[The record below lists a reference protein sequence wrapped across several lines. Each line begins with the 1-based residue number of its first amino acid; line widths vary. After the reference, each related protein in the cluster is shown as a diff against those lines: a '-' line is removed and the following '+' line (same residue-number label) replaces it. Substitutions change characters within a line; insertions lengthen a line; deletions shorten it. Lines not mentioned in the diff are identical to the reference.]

1 MKSHHG
7 NHKPYIKL
15 RKPVGSAWA
24 IYKRLFGYSKRYW
37 PYFVIAIIANMCYS
51 GIDASFT
58 YLLKPLLDKGFIER
72 DSSFLRW
79 VPFIIPILFL
89 ARTAFNFAGNYFMA
103 WVGRSVVMQFRQDIF
118 KHYMSLPA
126 KFYDHHSSGQL
137 LSLITY
143 NTAQVSNA
151 CTEAISHSVQS
162 AFLVLGLMI
171 VMLKISWQLTL
182 IFFVTIP
189 LSAITVKLLSRRM
202 RRINLKIQ
210 ETMGH
215 VTHVAEEV
223 IESFKVVRL
232 FGGQNY
238 ESEKFNHVTSE
249 TARQEMKAVVTKS
262 INVSTVQFLGVL
274 ALSGMIVIGTSASGV
289 QQLSAGSFAAMIA
302 AMLALLKPLKEL
314 TTVSSI
320 IQRGLAGVESIFGLL
335 DEPVEKD
342 TGTLSLQRA
351 NGAISF
357 QQVNF
362 SYERNDPVAIDVPPV
377 LSNINIDIRPGTTVA
392 LVGRSG
398 SGKTTLVNLLPR
410 FYECASGQILLDGVP
425 VQNYK
430 LEDLRNQFA
439 LVSQNI
445 TLFNDTVAHNI
456 AYGRLAQ
463 EVTEAEIV
471 AAAKAA
477 YAMEFIESLPNGIHS
492 VIGEN
497 GVLLSGGQRQRLAIA
512 RAILKNAPILILD
525 EATSALDTESER
537 MIQAALDKLIKNRTT
552 IIVAHRLST
561 IEKADQIIVLDNGE
575 IKEKGTH
582 QQLFQLD
589 GYYAKFHKL
598 QFNFNQ
604 DESAFCEQIM
614 Q

>member
-1 MKSHHG
+1 
-7 NHKPYIKL
+7 
-15 RKPVGSAWA
+15 
-24 IYKRLFGYSKRYW
+24 
-37 PYFVIAIIANMCYS
+37 
-51 GIDASFT
+51 
-58 YLLKPLLDKGFIER
+58 
-72 DSSFLRW
+72 
-79 VPFIIPILFL
+79 
-89 ARTAFNFAGNYFMA
+89 
-103 WVGRSVVMQFRQDIF
+103 
-118 KHYMSLPA
+118 
-126 KFYDHHSSGQL
+126 
-137 LSLITY
+137 
-143 NTAQVSNA
+143 
-151 CTEAISHSVQS
+151 
-162 AFLVLGLMI
+162 
-171 VMLKISWQLTL
+171 
-182 IFFVTIP
+182 
-189 LSAITVKLLSRRM
+189 M

-238 ESEKFNHVTSE
+238 ESEKFNHVTAE

-274 ALSGMIVIGTSASGV
+274 ALSGMIIIGTSASGV

-342 TGTLSLQRA
+342 TGTISLQRA
-351 NGAISF
+351 KGAISL

-362 SYERNDPVAIDVPPV
+362 SYERNDQNALDAIPV
-377 LSNINIDIRPGTTVA
+377 LRNINIDISPGMTVA

-410 FYECASGQILLDGVP
+410 FYECASGQIILDGVP
-425 VQNYK
+425 VQQYR
-430 LEDLRNQFA
+430 LADLRNQFS

-456 AYGRLAQ
+456 AYGQLAN
-463 EVTEAEIV
+463 EVTEAEII

-477 YAMEFIESLPNGIHS
+477 HAMEFIETLPDGINSL
-492 VIGEN
+492 IGEN

-537 MIQAALDKLIKNRTT
+537 MIQAAIDKLIENRTT

-561 IEKADQIIVLDNGE
+561 IEKADQIIVLDKGE
-575 IKEKGTH
+575 IKEMGTH
-582 QQLFQLD
+582 QQLFQLN
-589 GYYAKFHKL
+589 GYYAKFHNM

-604 DESAFCEQIM
+604 EETGMCAQII